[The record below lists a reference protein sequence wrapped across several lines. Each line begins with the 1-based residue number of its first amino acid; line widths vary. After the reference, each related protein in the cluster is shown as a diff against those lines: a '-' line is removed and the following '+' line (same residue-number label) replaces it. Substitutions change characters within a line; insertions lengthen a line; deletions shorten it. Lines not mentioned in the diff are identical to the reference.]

1 MAMFFPMI
9 PEAIPAQAAAE
20 IGRVPA
26 FDMEARRFLLVD
38 GKLVER
44 TGQEAVRQWFELALR
59 QQPGPGAH
67 LPHQRGEAVRHRPG
81 GCWRQSCP
89 PATRRRS
96 WSAACGRPPA
106 SAQRCGPV
114 RDLAISRQGRA
125 CLVEFTAVLH
135 TGETV
140 EVSVDV

>member
-59 QQPGPGAH
+59 QQPDRVPIYRTEAGAAGIGVDRQMIGSK
-67 LPHQRGEAVRHRPG
+67 LPSGLIAAEIERNVRETASYCPAVR
-81 GCWRQSCP
+81 
-89 PATRRRS
+89 A
-96 WSAACGRPPA
+96 
-106 SAQRCGPV
+106 V
-114 RDLAISRQGRA
+114 RDFEVTRQGRRCHVA
-125 CLVEFTAVLH
+125 FTAVLYDA
-135 TGETV
+135 ETV
-140 EVSVDV
+140 EVSADV

>member
-44 TGQEAVRQWFELALR
+44 TGQEAVRQFSDR
-59 QQPGPGAH
+59 K
-67 LPHQRGEAVRHRPG
+67 
-81 GCWRQSCP
+81 S
-89 PATRRRS
+89 TRLNS
-96 WSAACGRPPA
+96 S
-106 SAQRCGPV
+106 
-114 RDLAISRQGRA
+114 
-125 CLVEFTAVLH
+125 H
-135 TGETV
+135 
-140 EVSVDV
+140 

>member
-67 LPHQRGEAVRHRPG
+67 LPHQRGEAVRNRPG
-81 GCWRQSCP
+81 G
-89 PATRRRS
+89 AGDK
-96 WSAACGRPPA
+96 AALRLRGGGA
-106 SAQRCGPV
+106 GAQRAGDRQLLPSGAGQSGISPSPGREGPAWWNL
-114 RDLAISRQGRA
+114 RRYCIRERQWR
-125 CLVEFTAVLH
+125 
-135 TGETV
+135 
-140 EVSVDV
+140 

>member
-38 GKLVER
+38 GTLVER

-59 QQPGPGAH
+59 QQPDRVPIYR
-67 LPHQRGEAVRHRPG
+67 HQRGEAGTESTG

-106 SAQRCGPV
+106 SAQRCGQSG
-114 RDLAISRQGRA
+114 ISPSPGREGPAWWNLRRYCIRERQWR
-125 CLVEFTAVLH
+125 
-135 TGETV
+135 
-140 EVSVDV
+140 

>member
-1 MAMFFPMI
+1 MAMFFPII

-59 QQPGPGAH
+59 QQPDRVPIYRTSGEKRYGIDRGVLETKLPSGYAGGGAGAQRAGDRQLLPSGAGSPGSRH
-67 LPHQRGEAVRHRPG
+67 LPAGEGPAWWNLRRY
-81 GCWRQSCP
+81 CIRERQWR
-89 PATRRRS
+89 
-96 WSAACGRPPA
+96 
-106 SAQRCGPV
+106 
-114 RDLAISRQGRA
+114 
-125 CLVEFTAVLH
+125 
-135 TGETV
+135 
-140 EVSVDV
+140 

>member
-59 QQPGPGAH
+59 QQPDRVPIY
-67 LPHQRGEAVRHRPG
+67 RTSGEKCGTESTG

-96 WSAACGRPPA
+96 WSAGVRETASFCPA
-106 SAQRCGPV
+106 VRAV

>member
-9 PEAIPAQAAAE
+9 PEAILAQAAAE

-59 QQPGPGAH
+59 QQPDRVPIYRTSGEKRYGIDRGVLETK
-67 LPHQRGEAVRHRPG
+67 LPSGYAEAELERSVRETASFCPAVR
-81 GCWRQSCP
+81 
-89 PATRRRS
+89 A
-96 WSAACGRPPA
+96 
-106 SAQRCGPV
+106 V